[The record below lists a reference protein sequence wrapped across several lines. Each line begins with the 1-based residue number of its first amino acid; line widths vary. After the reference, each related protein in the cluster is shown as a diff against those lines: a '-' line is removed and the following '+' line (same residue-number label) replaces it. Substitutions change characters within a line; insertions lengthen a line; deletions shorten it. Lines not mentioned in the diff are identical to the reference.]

1 MIIEDDRLEVP
12 AIVYQERNRLR
23 SHGAVFRGSFR
34 GLKVAVKIIPE
45 AAALRTAPLNK
56 SQLRRISHPNIVKV
70 LHVDH
75 YDGFRCVAV
84 AVVDAVVDAV
94 VVAVVVKLLLLLL
107 LLLLNCCCWRCCCCL
122 VPCCHVARSLYR
134 VVVR

>member
-94 VVAVVVKLLLLLL
+94 VVDAVVVAVVVKLLLLLL
-107 LLLLNCCCWRCCCCL
+107 LLNCCCCCCC
-122 VPCCHVARSLYR
+122 CCCC
-134 VVVR
+134 